1 MIWSRDDMNRFILV
15 VDDDHDI
22 RDSIVELLE
31 DHGYRAIGAS
41 NGVEALGVLRE
52 SAAPPCL
59 ILLDLMM
66 PVMDGR
72 EFREVQVKNPAWNK
86 IPVIVISAYG
96 NVEQQAREL
105 DVDHMRKPLTLRP
118 LMDAVR
124 RHCPGQ
130 EI

>member
-1 MIWSRDDMNRFILV
+1 MSSFILV

-22 RDSIVELLE
+22 RDSLVELLE
-31 DHGYRAIGAS
+31 DHGYQAVGAA
-41 NGVEALGVLRE
+41 NGVEALGVLRTTPE
-52 SAAPPCL
+52 PPCL

-72 EFREVQVKNPAWNK
+72 QFREQQVKNPAWLQ

-105 DVDHMRKPLTLRP
+105 EVDHMR
-118 LMDAVR
+118 
-124 RHCPGQ
+124 
-130 EI
+130 